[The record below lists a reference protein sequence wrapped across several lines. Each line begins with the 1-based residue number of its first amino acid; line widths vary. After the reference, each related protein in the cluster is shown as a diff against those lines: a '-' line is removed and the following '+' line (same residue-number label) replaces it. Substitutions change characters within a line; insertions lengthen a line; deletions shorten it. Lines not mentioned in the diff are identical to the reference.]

1 MKNITVAV
9 LFSFLVALIAVQPAW
24 TLTSSSIVKLKQ
36 AGISDQTISL
46 IAREKVIETAAFS
59 IDDFIKMK
67 KAGVSDK
74 TLQMMIRDNSLSKR
88 PDSIVYGQ
96 STQSIRQ
103 LSPQDL
109 IKLKEHGM
117 SDEVLQSVIR
127 DSKSSDAQDR
137 ERAWRMLENMDLRIY
152 KPGVR

>member
-1 MKNITVAV
+1 MKNITLAV
-9 LFSFLVALIAVQPAW
+9 LFSFLAAMFAVQPAW
-24 TLTSSSIVKLKQ
+24 SLNSNSIVKLKQ
-36 AGISDQTISL
+36 AGVSDQTIAL

-59 IDDFIKMK
+59 IDDIVKMK

-74 TLQMMIRDNSLSKR
+74 TLQLMIKDNAISKR

-109 IKLKEHGM
+109 VKLKEHGM
-117 SDEVLQSVIR
+117 SDAVIQSVIR
-127 DSKSSDAQDR
+127 DSRSSDEQDR

-152 KPGVR
+152 QPGVR